1 MHININELKNALS
14 IVMPAV
20 SSKPVFEALNH
31 IRFKKTEDELILSAT
46 DYGVFIEHR
55 LKLDGDPFDVC
66 VLASEL
72 NSFISKLK
80 DKDDEVEFIFEE
92 NKATVKKGKK
102 KVSVPTLNSAG
113 FPDKPK
119 VEDIIVFFPEKDY
132 AVDAFEKMKFF
143 AQEPQKPLLTSI
155 YFNPKS
161 KQMTTT
167 DGKTGGIFTFDEKRA
182 EISEEAV
189 EINMPATNILSAMRS
204 LSKGESDFIEV
215 LHTGNYVAIKSG
227 LTTIATRIISG
238 RYPDIT
244 KILPKEFKYIYEVD
258 ADELAQS
265 IEQSKTVEDS
275 EKKFVRLHFNGDS
288 LKISSQSN
296 RGEFN
301 DELEASHIEGEEI
314 VIYFNSSVLLNLLKT
329 HKKSEISFNMNGA
342 EKPVIVK
349 GSIDNYENLIMPMKI

>member
-1 MHININELKNALS
+1 
-14 IVMPAV
+14 MPAV

-31 IRFKKTEDELILSAT
+31 IRFKKTDDELILSAT

-55 LKLDGDPFDVC
+55 IKLEGDPFDIC

-80 DKDDEVEFIFEE
+80 EKDDEVQFIFEE

-132 AVDAFEKMKFF
+132 AVESFEKMKFF
-143 AQEPQKPLLTSI
+143 AQEAQKPILTSI

-167 DGKTGGIFTFDEKRA
+167 DGKTGGIFTFDANRA

-189 EINMPATNILSAMRS
+189 DINMPATNILSAMRS
-204 LSKGESDFIEV
+204 LSKSESDFIEI

-227 LTTIATRIISG
+227 LTTIATRLISG
-238 RYPDIT
+238 KYPDIT
-244 KILPKEFKYIYEVD
+244 KILPKEFEYIYEVD
-258 ADELAQS
+258 CDDLAQS
-265 IEQSKTVEDS
+265 IEQAKTVEDS
-275 EKKFVRLHFNGDS
+275 EKKFVKLEFSDS
-288 LKISSQSN
+288 GLKVSSSSN

-301 DELEASHIEGEEI
+301 DELEVDHECGENI
-314 VIYFNSSVLLNLLKT
+314 TIYFNSSVLLNLLKT
-329 HKKSEISFNMNGA
+329 HKKSHISFNMNA
-342 EKPVIVK
+342 PDKPVIIK
-349 GSIDNYENLIMPMKI
+349 GTIDNYENLIMPMRI